1 MCFMLSFSSV
11 EVVTVKALLH
21 QWIVRLTY
29 CVQPCVILLSTL
41 EARCSACRVVNEPVF
56 SGPIE
61 I

>member
-41 EARCSACRVVNEPVF
+41 AARCSACPGGE
-56 SGPIE
+56 
-61 I
+61 